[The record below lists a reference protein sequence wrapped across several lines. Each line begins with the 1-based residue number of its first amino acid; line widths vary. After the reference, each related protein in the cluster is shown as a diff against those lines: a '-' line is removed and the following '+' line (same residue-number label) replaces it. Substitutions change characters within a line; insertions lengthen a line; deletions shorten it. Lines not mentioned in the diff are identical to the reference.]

1 MIQYVSGII
10 VIHYAFNRNII
21 LQEVP
26 MDQLIREN
34 ELQEILAISRTTVWR
49 LRKSG
54 IIKAVRHV
62 GNRNYYR
69 VSEIEAYLNSLSPE
83 IS

>member
-1 MIQYVSGII
+1 
-10 VIHYAFNRNII
+10 
-21 LQEVP
+21 
-26 MDQLIREN
+26 MDQLIREKD
-34 ELQEILAISRTTVWR
+34 LQEILAISRTALWR

-54 IIKAVRHV
+54 IIKAVHHV

-69 VSEIEAYLNSLSPE
+69 VSEIEVYINSLSAE